1 MDECA
6 RTATQQKA
14 GMGGPSPALDLNGR
28 QYGALQAEPV
38 AGQAGFYQRRPNGIL
53 LLGIDRQPFA
63 FVVTD
68 ERQGQFFVSCFKHG
82 SEIRYM
88 FSTTSAGEQ
97 RLGIAGISMAS
108 EAELVRSLV
117 HQLAAETTRVD
128 TRGATITMACADE
141 DFAEREF
148 TQVAVSEPGKP
159 DFACKHCGW
168 LQSSTADG
176 AAELL
181 EHGTWHSE
189 EGRAEFAAK
198 AAKYA

>member
-68 ERQGQFFVSCFKHG
+68 
-82 SEIRYM
+82 
-88 FSTTSAGEQ
+88 
-97 RLGIAGISMAS
+97 
-108 EAELVRSLV
+108 
-117 HQLAAETTRVD
+117 
-128 TRGATITMACADE
+128 
-141 DFAEREF
+141 
-148 TQVAVSEPGKP
+148 
-159 DFACKHCGW
+159 
-168 LQSSTADG
+168 
-176 AAELL
+176 
-181 EHGTWHSE
+181 
-189 EGRAEFAAK
+189 
-198 AAKYA
+198 

>member
-1 MDECA
+1 MDECTC
-6 RTATQQKA
+6 TATQQKA

-38 AGQAGFYQRRPNGIL
+38 ADQAGFYQAKPNGIL
-53 LLGIDRQPFA
+53 LLGIDREPFA

-82 SEIRYM
+82 SDIRYM
-88 FSTTSAGEQ
+88 FSTTSADEQ
-97 RLGIAGISMAS
+97 RLGIAGISVAS

-117 HQLAAETTRVD
+117 NQLTSGTTRTD
-128 TRGATITMACADE
+128 TREATITMACSDE

-148 TQVAVSEPGKP
+148 AQVAVSESGKP

-168 LQSSTADG
+168 LQSSTAAG
-176 AAELL
+176 AAELIA
-181 EHGTWHSE
+181 HGTWHSE